1 MSKIPEIVK
10 ILNNLELDKEDYDKI
25 INLLKKNHPFE
36 KIRMGEIL
44 DVISDD
50 IDIVKLPNKE
60 YGKIFDLLCNQV
72 RYEWDM
78 LQDSCG
84 SASASA

>member
-25 INLLKKNHPFE
+25 INLLKKNYPFE

-44 DVISDD
+44 NVIFY
-50 IDIVKLPNKE
+50 IDIVKLPTKE
-60 YGKIFDLLCNQV
+60 FDKIYDLLCNQV
-72 RYEWDM
+72 RYECDEWEM

-84 SASASA
+84 SASA